1 VRTANGKMKS
11 KDPYS
16 WSLRGEVGV
25 PRLALAAP
33 ARLEA
38 ALGMRRPGD
47 HVLLLCHTHGTSG
60 SLPYWCLI
68 VNFYSY
74 GATCRTPPTAR
85 KHLIIGVSHETSL
98 CLLCGSGLRGGP
110 LDLSATACFG
120 HGSGYALPFLWPA
133 LRACNLG
140 RAALRCVP
148 FESRTPGH
156 CPPDFV
162 GTRGCPEVVRLTFVP
177 ALLFCF
183 AS

>member
-1 VRTANGKMKS
+1 MRTANGKMKS
-11 KDPYS
+11 KAPYS
-16 WSLRGEVGV
+16 GSLRGEVGV

-60 SLPYWCLI
+60 SLTYWCLI

-85 KHLIIGVSHETSL
+85 EHLIIGVSHETGL

-140 RAALRCVP
+140 RAAPRCVP
-148 FESRTPGH
+148 FESRTPAIAR
-156 CPPDFV
+156 PILS
-162 GTRGCPEVVRLTFVP
+162 EP
-177 ALLFCF
+177 AGLP
-183 AS
+183 